1 MKIFI
6 DVRPGQL
13 YQINKDLKN
22 RECNIS
28 PETEQILV
36 CITQGIQKK
45 CRRRQMEVLRFE
57 QYFDEE
63 SI

>member
-6 DVRPGQL
+6 DVRPEQL

-45 CRRRQMEVLRFE
+45 CQCQKMEIEQFE
-57 QYFDEE
+57 QYYDEE
-63 SI
+63 PV